1 MSGESSHFPKTQLF
15 SWLMFLHVWYK
26 WCSRIKIV
34 QFSKSILK
42 NKEDSIGVCWPS
54 SCSWRT
60 DLVFKLVGIFVL
72 LLVQID
78 EVMSDAF
85 FVPWLH
91 VPADLEGVTCD
102 VADLNVLRDRKL
114 LHLRDTAVLG
124 FTSCVVKN
132 KRILINH
139 IVVFTLSNRLH
150 LHSYIY
156 SNFPII

>member
-1 MSGESSHFPKTQLF
+1 M
-15 SWLMFLHVWYK
+15 
-26 WCSRIKIV
+26 
-34 QFSKSILK
+34 
-42 NKEDSIGVCWPS
+42 
-54 SCSWRT
+54 
-60 DLVFKLVGIFVL
+60 FKLVGVFVL

-102 VADLNVLRDRKL
+102 VADLNVLRDGEL
-114 LHLRDTAVLG
+114 LHLRDTAILG
-124 FTSCVVKN
+124 FTSCVVEN

-139 IVVFTLSNRLH
+139 IVLFTSTTTTSNKLH
-150 LHSYIY
+150 LYFYIY